1 MHHPERVT
9 LTHLQG
15 PFAMSPRPRQVFCF
29 RVLQKEVKREKVNE
43 CCPRELTQSSGLTA
57 CQRQAV
63 PFYRWVN
70 GGRVR
75 GVSGSAGAGGWGPPR
90 GFGAARAGGAE
101 GGESPSP
108 AQPSGRWLFA
118 SFPKVVSDK
127 SIYLGQIV
135 SEKLPLELPWTKP
148 AV

>member
-1 MHHPERVT
+1 MY
-9 LTHLQG
+9 LAQ
-15 PFAMSPRPRQVFCF
+15 QV
-29 RVLQKEVKREKVNE
+29 
-43 CCPRELTQSSGLTA
+43 P
-57 CQRQAV
+57 
-63 PFYRWVN
+63 
-70 GGRVR
+70 
-75 GVSGSAGAGGWGPPR
+75 GAGGAGDPRGALGPPGSGR
-90 GFGAARAGGAE
+90 GGQRGRGRDV
-101 GGESPSP
+101 ESPSP